1 MFGENTGKIQVF
13 VILPSFCD
21 FVHVQSVKDLFAK
34 QLNNALKPA
43 LNHQNT
49 GKITKIQALTGD
61 VPQMPI
67 YTGAPAFIR
76 ANWAHWSAKDTGW
89 YNSSFAFFCP
99 KWRKKVDLEQ
109 KRYPVPQTVLPGD
122 PVRHHI
128 VTEDVFPNC

>member
-1 MFGENTGKIQVF
+1 MLNSSNRLIFIRLRAKYGYFFGGNTGKIQVF

-21 FVHVQSVKDLFAK
+21 LVHVQSVKDLFAK
-34 QLNNALKPA
+34 QLNNASKPA

-76 ANWAHWSAKDTGW
+76 ANWAHWSTKDTGW
-89 YNSSFAFFCP
+89 YNSFFCILLS
-99 KWRKKVDLEQ
+99 KMEEKS
-109 KRYPVPQTVLPGD
+109 LP
-122 PVRHHI
+122 
-128 VTEDVFPNC
+128 